1 MLNLVQKVNYW
12 INKNTKTLFKDPNVR
27 ENMLKIDQKY
37 PQKYINI
44 KKYLNATHKEEAH
57 QLILF
62 E

>member
-1 MLNLVQKVNYW
+1 MLWKKSLLQIAGNL
-12 INKNTKTLFKDPNVR
+12 IS
-27 ENMLKIDQKY
+27 MLKIDQKY